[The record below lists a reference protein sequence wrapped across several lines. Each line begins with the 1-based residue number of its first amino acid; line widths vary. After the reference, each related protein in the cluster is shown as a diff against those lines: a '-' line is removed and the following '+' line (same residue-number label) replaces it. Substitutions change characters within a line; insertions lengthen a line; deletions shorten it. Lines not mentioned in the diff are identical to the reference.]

1 MKQKD
6 HLFFNDPFEVFL
18 DYHRSYLWD
27 FLEGV
32 RKWNGFP
39 ETVDMRFFNDNL
51 ISEGWAALVYYNKK
65 RGILCL
71 DGARSG
77 VDWYYRSTDFT
88 SANTVLPT
96 VHRRISYID
105 DVHEN
110 GCCVCYNTHDYRA
123 PKSMVQLVENY
134 AYKLAQADVSTVVSL
149 ENSRATLIPAVSDK
163 ESAVRVT
170 EVLKDIYAGRP
181 ATIAYK
187 NSFSNQD
194 FQIVPIKAKDNLITA
209 ELTDTKRQIM
219 SEFLCR
225 LGINVV
231 ATDKKERLLQ
241 SEATSNGQELKLN
254 AKIFLEP
261 CELFCEEVNRTFGLS
276 TSVEIDFEN
285 VENFLGGVDNGES
298 ERDPES
304 DPGADARSD
313 VRE

>member
-6 HLFFNDPFEVFL
+6 HILFNNPFEVFL
-18 DYHRSYLWD
+18 EYHRAYLWD

-32 RKWNGFP
+32 RKWTGFP
-39 ETVDMRFFNDNL
+39 ETVDMRYFNDAL
-51 ISEGWAALVYYNKK
+51 ITDGWAALLYYNKK

-71 DGARSG
+71 EGARSG
-77 VDWYYRSTDFT
+77 LDWYYRSTDFN
-88 SANTVLPT
+88 SANTILPS
-96 VHRRISYID
+96 VHRRISYLD

-110 GCCVCYNTHDYRA
+110 GCCVCYNTHDYRV
-123 PKSMVQLVENY
+123 PRSMTQLVENY

-170 EVLKDIYAGRP
+170 DVLKDIYAGRP

-187 NSFSNQD
+187 NSFSSQD
-194 FQIVPIKAKDNLITA
+194 FQIVPIKARDNLVTA

-241 SEATSNGQELKLN
+241 SEATSNQQELELN

-261 CELFCEEVNRTFGLS
+261 CKLFCEEVNRTFGLS
-276 TSVEIDFEN
+276 TDVDIDFKNVEI
-285 VENFLGGVDNGES
+285 FLGGVENGEG
-298 ERDPES
+298 ERYTES
-304 DPGADARSD
+304 DQSTDS
-313 VRE
+313 

>member
-6 HLFFNDPFEVFL
+6 HILFNNPFEVFL
-18 DYHRSYLWD
+18 EYHRAYLWD

-32 RKWNGFP
+32 RKWTGFP
-39 ETVDMRFFNDNL
+39 ETVDMRYFNDTL
-51 ISEGWAALVYYNKK
+51 ITDGWAALVYYNKK

-71 DGARSG
+71 EGARSG
-77 VDWYYRSTDFT
+77 LDWYYRSTDYNT
-88 SANTVLPT
+88 ANAVLPS
-96 VHRRISYID
+96 VHRRISYLD
-105 DVHEN
+105 DIHEN
-110 GCCVCYNTHDYRA
+110 GCCVCYNTHDYRV
-123 PKSMVQLVENY
+123 PRSMTQLVENY

-187 NSFSNQD
+187 NSFSSQD
-194 FQIVPIKAKDNLITA
+194 FQIVPIKARDNLVTA

-219 SEFLCR
+219 SEFLSR
-225 LGINVV
+225 IGINVV

-241 SEATSNGQELKLN
+241 YEATSNQQELDLN

-261 CELFCEEVNRTFGLS
+261 CKLFCEEVNRTFGLS
-276 TSVEIDFEN
+276 TGVDIDYKN
-285 VENFLGGVDNGES
+285 VENFLGGVDNGEGK
-298 ERDPES
+298 RYTES
-304 DPGADARSD
+304 DQSADSQS
-313 VRE
+313 